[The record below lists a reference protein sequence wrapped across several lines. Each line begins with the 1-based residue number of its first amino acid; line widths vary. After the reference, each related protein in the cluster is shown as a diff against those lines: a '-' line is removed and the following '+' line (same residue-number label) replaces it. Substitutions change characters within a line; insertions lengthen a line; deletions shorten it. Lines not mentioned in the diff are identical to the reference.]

1 MTTPAYEPD
10 QQPPTR
16 KPHRTVEGILWA
28 RVDRRRERIRAQVV
42 QARSGKHW
50 MPTWL
55 MATLLGLILLGWLYI
70 IFFG

>member
-1 MTTPAYEPD
+1 MTTPYEPD
-10 QQPPTR
+10 QQPPAR
-16 KPHRTVEGILWA
+16 KPQRTVEGILWA
-28 RVDRRRERIRAQVV
+28 RVDRRRDRVHAAVT

-55 MATLLGLILLGWLYI
+55 MATLLGLFLLGWLYI